1 VRKKLAIGASSFA
14 VSYLLF
20 HPAQPFSHDVELK
33 TESVGKI
40 QTAEPS
46 YLEVEPVIADREPS
60 ATSKFQI
67 VFEK

>member
-1 VRKKLAIGASSFA
+1 VRKKFAIGASIFA
-14 VSYLLF
+14 VGYLLL
-20 HPAQPFSHDVELK
+20 HPSQPSHYVELK

-46 YLEVEPVIADREPS
+46 YLEVEPVTPDREPS
-60 ATSKFQI
+60 AATQFQI

>member
-1 VRKKLAIGASSFA
+1 MRKKFAIGASIFA

-20 HPAQPFSHDVELK
+20 HPAQPSHDVELK
-33 TESVGKI
+33 TESIGKI

-46 YLEVEPVIADREPS
+46 YLEVEPVPADREPS
-60 ATSKFQI
+60 ATAEFQV